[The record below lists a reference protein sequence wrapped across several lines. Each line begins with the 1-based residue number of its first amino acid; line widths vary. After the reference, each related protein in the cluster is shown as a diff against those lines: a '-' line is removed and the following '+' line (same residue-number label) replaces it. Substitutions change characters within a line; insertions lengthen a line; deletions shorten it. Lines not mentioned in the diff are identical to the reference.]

1 MPFLPGNNAQRAPL
15 AQLITS
21 ILRRRPPLKHL
32 NLSNC
37 GLQAKEG
44 TLILSALAK
53 AEIATLESI
62 DLRGNPDWNLSQQCS
77 EQLAAIT
84 KRQISLQ
91 LYADGR

>member
-1 MPFLPGNNAQRAPL
+1 MPHLQANAQRAT

-21 ILRRRPPLKHL
+21 VLRRKPPLKHL
-32 NLSNC
+32 NFANC
-37 GLQAKEG
+37 SLKAQEG
-44 TLILSALAK
+44 ALILSALAK
-53 AEIATLESI
+53 SEIVTLESI